1 MSVAMDANSKKYTA
15 DRYKNN
21 PVRISTGLFIIHFIY
36 RISMEYIS
44 AQYPNEFPLYI
55 FPSHV

>member
-21 PVRISTGLFIIHFIY
+21 PGRISTGLFIIHFIY
-36 RISMEYIS
+36 RISMEDIS

>member
-21 PVRISTGLFIIHFIY
+21 PVRISTGLFIIYFIY
-36 RISMEYIS
+36 RISMEDIS

>member
-21 PVRISTGLFIIHFIY
+21 PVRISTGLFIIRFIY
-36 RISMEYIS
+36 RINMEDIS
-44 AQYPNEFPLYI
+44 ARYPNEFPPYI

>member
-21 PVRISTGLFIIHFIY
+21 PVRISTGLFIIRFIY
-36 RISMEYIS
+36 RISVRLT
-44 AQYPNEFPLYI
+44 N
-55 FPSHV
+55 